1 MLNVKIFVTGTLK
14 EQYYKDAL
22 AEYKKRLTSYCKL
35 DIVEYKEYKLPDD
48 PSAKHIEQALEE
60 EGERI
65 LSDMPPRA
73 YKIALCVEGKQL
85 SSEEFA
91 EKLEDIST
99 THGELCFVIGSSYG
113 LSEKVKRA
121 CDMRLS
127 VSKMTLT
134 HQMLRVWLLEI
145 IYRCLSISRGSKY
158 HK

>member
-14 EQYYKDAL
+14 EQYYKDAI

-35 DIVEYKEYKLPDD
+35 DIVEFKEYKLPDA
-48 PSAKHIEQALEE
+48 PSQRQIDQALES

-65 LSDMPPRA
+65 LSEMPQKA

-91 EKLEDIST
+91 KKLDDIST
-99 THGELCFVIGSSYG
+99 THGELCLVIGSSYG
-113 LSEKVKRA
+113 LSDEVKSA

-145 IYRCLSISRGSKY
+145 IYRCLSIAHGGKY